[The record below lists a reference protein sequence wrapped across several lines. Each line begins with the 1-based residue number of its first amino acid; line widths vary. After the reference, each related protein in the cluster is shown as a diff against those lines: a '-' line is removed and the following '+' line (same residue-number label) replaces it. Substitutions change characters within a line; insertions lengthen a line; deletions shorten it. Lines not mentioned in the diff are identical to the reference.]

1 MLRIPDYRFRQTAFD
16 VASGNSV
23 NFADHE
29 KFVGRN
35 SAANSF
41 FAFAWD
47 GTTFRRPNG
56 RVKDVPNGTYRIDL
70 TVLKALGDPRNPAH
84 VETWSSPNITIAR
97 P

>member
-1 MLRIPDYRFRQTAFD
+1 MEVFD
-16 VASGNSV
+16 AATNKSV
-23 NFADHE
+23 NFADDE
-29 KFVGRN
+29 KFVVRN
-35 SAANSF
+35 SAANTF

-84 VETWSSPNITIAR
+84 LETWSSPNITIAR